1 MAPGREWRL
10 QREGEE
16 DPASTDRDRWLV
28 TYADLI
34 TLLMIFFVVM
44 YALSSRISADN
55 FSKITKSLKSSL
67 HTKKK
72 EGKDIFANMP
82 SQVKSDTMQEAQMRV
97 KQAVAQFDGK
107 SQVRVD
113 LQDRGLVIS
122 LFDTAFFEA
131 NSPDLK
137 PAMQQALN
145 KISSSLATMSNAISV
160 EGHSDN
166 IPPGGRYA
174 SNWQL
179 AAERATKVVEYMSR
193 VGRIAPKR
201 MSATSYAEYRPLFP
215 NDTPE
220 HRALNRRVDIV
231 VSAEAPK
238 AAITPTPT
246 PEGDLMFAPYGAQMS
261 KTPVPGG
268 FENPFGGGI
277 QNPFGGQY

>member
-1 MAPGREWRL
+1 VAPGREWRL

-16 DPASTDRDRWLV
+16 DPASTDRDRWV
-28 TYADLI
+28 ITYADLI

-44 YALSSRISADN
+44 YALSARISAEN
-55 FSKITKSLKSSL
+55 FSKVAKSLKSSL
-67 HTKKK
+67 HSKKQQ
-72 EGKDIFANMP
+72 GNVFAP
-82 SQVKSDTMQEAQMRV
+82 VKSEVKTNILQEAQMRI

-122 LFDTAFFEA
+122 LYDTAFFEA
-131 NSPDLK
+131 NSPELK
-137 PAMQQALN
+137 PAMQAALQ
-145 KISSSLATMSNAISV
+145 KIATSLATMSNAISV

-166 IPPGGRYA
+166 IPPAGRYT

-179 AAERATKVVEYMSR
+179 AADRSTRVVEYMSR
-193 VGRIAPKR
+193 WGKIAPKR

-231 VSAEAPK
+231 VSIEAPK

-246 PEGDLMFAPYGAQMS
+246 PEGELMFAPYGAQMNR
-261 KTPVPGG
+261 TPGPGG
-268 FENPFGGGI
+268 IDNPFGGGI